1 MSPLTRPVP
10 HLLPLAEDTPNLTD
24 AGNTQIVLA
33 VLLGIAAVVVAID
46 ALGADLGLTLLF
58 GLIVAVPTLVL
69 CGPLLARF
77 VEQWVPASA
86 MTVARPEMALS
97 RGRHRDPS

>member
-1 MSPLTRPVP
+1 MSPLTRPVT

-46 ALGADLGLTLLF
+46 ADAGAVRSPAGP
-58 GLIVAVPTLVL
+58 VRRAV
-69 CGPLLARF
+69 GPG
-77 VEQWVPASA
+77 VGDD
-86 MTVARPEMALS
+86 S
-97 RGRHRDPS
+97 RKT